1 MNEEQGPDVVPG
13 YANTSA
19 QSSVVM
25 FNRDDPGRWYL
36 SGRSYDHLG
45 IIFSEP

>member
-25 FNRDDPGRWYL
+25 FNRDDPGYQEGGTL
-36 SGRSYDHLG
+36 VAGHMTT
-45 IIFSEP
+45 